1 LSFAGHVFDMLKRQA
16 ANRALQLQNRERFT
30 NKSIKTHSKETA
42 LISGI
47 NFMQTKTPEEL
58 EIMRQN
64 TLKEIKLYNR
74 GVWIKTVVTFLIFII
89 IIGIF
94 SLFKVD

>member
-30 NKSIKTHSKETA
+30 NKSIKTNSKETA

-47 NFMQTKTPEEL
+47 NIMQTKTTEEL

-74 GVWIKTVVTFLIFII
+74 GVWIKTVVTFLIVII
-89 IIGIF
+89 LLVYF
-94 SLFKVD
+94 LFLK